1 MRVCES
7 PSKTAKWKNKQK
19 PQNSTVTMYFKSL
32 PQTKKM
38 NLEKASGH
46 TNDLILCFWIF
57 MNGYNFVYAAKDQ
70 KKMLLKPV
78 HLLYFIVDWSES
90 LELILDESSAFA

>member
-1 MRVCES
+1 MEKQTETPELHSYSVFQKS
-7 PSKTAKWKNKQK
+7 PSDQ
-19 PQNSTVTMYFKSL
+19 
-32 PQTKKM
+32 KM

-78 HLLYFIVDWSES
+78 HLLHFLVDWNES
-90 LELILDESSAFA
+90 LELIRDESSAFA

>member
-1 MRVCES
+1 ME
-7 PSKTAKWKNKQK
+7 KQTETTELHSYNVF
-19 PQNSTVTMYFKSL
+19 QKSSSA
-32 PQTKKM
+32 KKM

-70 KKMLLKPV
+70 KKMLLKSV

-90 LELILDESSAFA
+90 LELILEESSAFAWWICINHYI